1 MNFEHLSHKISKN
14 YTHLNNNRLT
24 ILLNYV
30 KLKKQKFKTNILSF
44 EIKTFYWSNFILYE
58 TLEIRHIQQNG
69 LNENSSSLK
78 QKWSIYNI
86 LLLFILLIVVFI
98 FAYNQ
103 FNFFY
108 YENLLDSS
116 SFNIKNDLIIE
127 YSFNFCLQNSLQS
140 FNNFYH
146 LNAWFSNLLID
157 LCDYYKILK

>member
-44 EIKTFYWSNFILYE
+44 EIKTLYWSNFILYE

-146 LNAWFSNLLID
+146 FCLLED
-157 LCDYYKILK
+157 NKGALTSPVFLK